1 MAGDRY
7 EPLPGLLEIPG
18 FLLGKLS
25 PRGRR
30 IALIAGVV
38 LAVAAAAGLAI
49 GIPAIVA
56 AKRAT
61 SLADARARA
70 HNRAARLA
78 ELRREVRPV
87 SGRGPAAKGL
97 SGAGA
102 VSAQTA
108 LRGDLLGAVR
118 ADSLRRARTG
128 EFAVEPRSVECERF
142 PTQLGTPDPA
152 TEPAA
157 GRARYAC
164 LAVTATVHRTQY
176 TSAGSI
182 GYPYRALV
190 DFPRGRFTFCRING
204 RPGEMVIGS
213 DVHVDVPTACGGLNR

>member
-1 MAGDRY
+1 VASDRY

-30 IALIAGVV
+30 IAAVAGVL
-38 LAVAAAAGLAI
+38 LAVGAAVGLAI

-56 AKRAT
+56 AKHA
-61 SLADARARA
+61 SSEADARARA
-70 HNRAARLA
+70 ERRAARLA

-87 SGRGPAAKGL
+87 SGRGAAAKGL
-97 SGAGA
+97 AGAAA

-108 LRGDLLGAVR
+108 LRGDLMGAIR
-118 ADSLRRARTG
+118 TDGLRRARTG
-128 EFAVEPRSVECERF
+128 EFAVTPRSVECERF
-142 PTQLGTPDPA
+142 PVRPGAGDPA
-152 TEPAA
+152 TQPGA
-157 GRARYAC
+157 GRARYSC
-164 LAVTATVHRTQY
+164 LAVTAKVNRAAY

-190 DFPRGRFTFCRING
+190 DFPHGRFTFCRISG
-204 RPGEMVIGS
+204 RPGEMVIGR
-213 DVHVDVPTACGGLNR
+213 DVHVDVPAACGGMDR